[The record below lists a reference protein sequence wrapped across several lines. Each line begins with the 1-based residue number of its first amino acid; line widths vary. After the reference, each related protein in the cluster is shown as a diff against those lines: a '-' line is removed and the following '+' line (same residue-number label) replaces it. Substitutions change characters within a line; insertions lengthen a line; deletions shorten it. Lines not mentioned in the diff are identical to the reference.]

1 MKYYI
6 EYRMRHSGTIHH
18 ATASTEQDA
27 LLLAKAIKNIPGV
40 EDVLINSVKYDY
52 DLTLKV

>member
-6 EYRMRHSGTIHH
+6 EYRMKHSGTIHH

-40 EDVLINSVKYDY
+40 EDVLINSVKYEY
-52 DLTLKV
+52 ELTIKV